1 LNLSFS
7 FLRNL
12 FNAMLLST
20 GLLWWAAL
28 VFSRDFYQV
37 IELSS
42 IEFDLC
48 AMMSRLLVRV
58 YDSMISNNSVSSEKL
73 QCYTQ
78 NCYRSISNTIFVSGV
93 DSAWSVY
100 SLAALATVCC
110 S

>member
-7 FLRNL
+7 VIRNT

-20 GLLWWAAL
+20 GLLWWASL
-28 VFSRDFYQV
+28 VFSWEFYQV

-78 NCYRSISNTIFVSGV
+78 NCYRSISNTIFVSGS

-100 SLAALATVCC
+100 SLATVCC